1 MHSKTKDTEISKCLS
16 WLLRHGAIKEG
27 LPIQP
32 DGFVEVSALL
42 NHRTLKGKNVS
53 LSDVERVVQFDQ
65 KQRYKMKTE
74 QGTLKIKANQG
85 HSIQEVNKLLM
96 RKVLSL
102 EEIPMVVHGTYYRF
116 WEKIKT
122 EGLRRMRRN
131 EIHFSNS
138 DQISPKEVHSGFRS
152 NCEIL
157 IYIDVQKAME
167 DGVQFFIS
175 ENDVILSS
183 GLDGVISPKYFAKV
197 VDRKTKMLLVNK

>member
-27 LPIQP
+27 LPMQP

-42 NHRTLKGKNVS
+42 NHKTLKNKSVS
-53 LSDVERVVQFDQ
+53 LSDVERIVQYDQ

-74 QGTLKIKANQG
+74 QGVLKIKANQG

-96 RKVLSL
+96 KKVMSL
-102 EEIPMVVHGTYYRF
+102 EEIPLVVHGTYFRF

-131 EIHFSNS
+131 EMHFSNS

-152 NCEIL
+152 DCEIL
-157 IYIDVQKAME
+157 IYIDVQKAMQ

-175 ENDVILSS
+175 ENKVILSS
-183 GLDGVISPKYFAKV
+183 GIDGVISAKYFAKV
-197 VDRKTKMLLVNK
+197 LDRKTNMLIDNK